1 MGQITFL
8 FGIHNHQ
15 PVGNFE
21 WVFKDALNQCYAPFL
36 DVLSRH
42 PKVRLSLH
50 HTGPLLEWMEEN
62 SPGYFKTLQTLV
74 DRNQIELMGGAFYEP
89 LISTL
94 PERDAIGQIRMM
106 SQYLE
111 DKFGKKP
118 RGMWLAERV
127 WEPQLASIVKE
138 AGMQY
143 TLLDDTHFYYAGLQ
157 DPDMFGYYTTEDKGK
172 TLSIFP
178 INKNLRYL
186 IPFNTPEKAIEYLGS
201 VAVDYEGRGV
211 TIGDDGEKFGLW
223 PGTHSWV
230 FEQGYL
236 ERLFTLL
243 EENSHWIKTTTF
255 SDYLDQNKSIGR
267 IYLPTASYEEMMEW
281 SLPTHAQKLFH
292 SVSETLKEQGQYDR
306 FRPFI
311 RGGLW
316 RNFFSKY
323 PESNLMHKK
332 MIYVSDQVAKLPD
345 GSKGKKAAQKELW
358 RGQCNCPYWHGLF
371 GGLYL
376 NYLRHANYSHLIQA
390 ENILLNESNH
400 ANDIAVQELDY
411 NCDNETEIMVSTKDL
426 SAYIQPAYG
435 GSVSE
440 IDYRPKFF
448 NITNVMTRREESYH
462 AKIAEAQL
470 AQGNANQPVSIHDL
484 NAVKETGLESLL
496 HYDWYTRFSFL
507 DHFIKPGTSL
517 KDFYQC
523 RFREEGDFV
532 NQPYQVISRDKKD
545 KVLEVVLERRGNIY
559 RESASPYSVLLR
571 KTYKFDAKSSH
582 TMTVDYEI
590 IPQSSET
597 LEVWF
602 GVELNLTLLAGN
614 DKKRHFLFNS
624 KASPKPLLGTQGEIA
639 SCQNIQMVNE
649 EDGFNIRIALGQS
662 SSVWY
667 FPVETISQSESGV
680 EKTYQGSCIFSFLK
694 TKLEAKTSLKYS
706 VELSV
711 K

>member
-21 WVFKDALNQCYAPFL
+21 WVFKDALSQCYGPFL
-36 DVLSRH
+36 EVLSRH

-62 SPGYFKTLQTLV
+62 SPGYFKTLKMLV

-106 SQYLE
+106 SEYLW

-127 WEPQLASIVKE
+127 WEPQLASIVKD

-211 TIGDDGEKFGLW
+211 TLGDDGEKFGLW
-223 PGTHSWV
+223 PGTHNWV

-236 ERLFTLL
+236 DRLFTLL

-255 SDYLDQNKSIGR
+255 SDYLDQNKSMGR

-292 SVSETLKEQGQYDR
+292 SANEALKEQGQYDR
-306 FRPFI
+306 FKPFI

-323 PESNLMHKK
+323 SESNLMHKK
-332 MIYVSDQVAKLPD
+332 MIYVSDLVAKLPE
-345 GSKGKKAAQKELW
+345 GSKQKKSAQKELW

-390 ENILLNESNH
+390 ENIFLNESDH
-400 ANDIAVQELDY
+400 SGDIAVQELDY
-411 NCDNETEIMVSTKDL
+411 NCDDNAEIMVSTKDL
-426 SAYIQPAYG
+426 NAYIQPGYG

-470 AQGNANQPVSIHDL
+470 TKGNSDQPVSIHDL
-484 NAVKETGLESLL
+484 NAVKETGLENLL
-496 HYDWYTRFSFL
+496 HYDWYSRFSFL
-507 DHFIKPGTSL
+507 DHFVKPGTSL
-517 KDFYQC
+517 KEFYQC

-545 KVLEVVLERRGNIY
+545 RVLQIVLERKGNIY
-559 RESASPYSVLLR
+559 KEGRTPYSVLLR
-571 KTYKFDAKSSH
+571 KKYKFDSKSSH
-582 TMTVDYEI
+582 VLTVDYEI
-590 IPQSSET
+590 IPQSSESV
-597 LEVWF
+597 EVWF

-624 KASPKPLLGTQGEIA
+624 KPTPKPLLGTQGEVV

-649 EDGFNIRIALGQS
+649 EDGFTIQIALSQS
-662 SSVWY
+662 STAWY

-680 EKTYQGSCIFSFLK
+680 EKTYQGSCIFNFLK
-694 TKLEAKTSLKYS
+694 TKLEAGSLLRYS